1 MERMNAIWC
10 RGAVLAALLAA
21 ALLSPAGALG
31 DGCPLPCSGQSSS
44 PASAKYLYVQ
54 PEGAGGKLLAYDTAT
69 GKLAF
74 GFPRGHASGDGF
86 LFHTAAASGR
96 DTALARWELGT
107 GRALSA
113 WTFPGRWKLAG
124 VSPDGRWLALSRPR
138 TEIAIV
144 DAVTTGV
151 VHRLRLDGD
160 FEVETVSVDGK
171 RLFLIEHLDDGRYS
185 VRLYDLRGE
194 KLIASPLR
202 AKGEAPVMAGLAW
215 SGVASPDG
223 RWLLTLYLNT
233 QRDQA
238 FVHALD
244 LRRSAPLCIDLPSGA
259 GQLERLKR
267 YALKLSPDSRRLY
280 AANPALGVVAE
291 IDLSQR
297 RVVERGRFARADSG
311 AAPPRGATAT
321 ISRDGRRLV
330 FTGGR
335 DLWAYDT
342 SANRVRGPYRTGG
355 ALVGLGFGAG
365 DRRVHALRADGR
377 LLSFAA

>member
-1 MERMNAIWC
+1 MERMSVVWC
-10 RGAVLAALLAA
+10 RGAVIAALVAA
-21 ALLSPAGALG
+21 ALLSPAGAQG

-54 PEGAGGKLLAYDTAT
+54 PEGVDGRLLAYDTKG
-69 GKLAF
+69 GKVAF
-74 GFPRGHASGDGF
+74 GFPPGRASGDGF
-86 LFHTAAASGR
+86 WFHTAAPSGR
-96 DTALARWELGT
+96 DTALARWQLGT
-107 GRALSA
+107 GRAVSA

-124 VSPDGRWLALSRPR
+124 VSPNGRWLALARPR

-144 DAVTTGV
+144 DAVTTAV
-151 VHRLRLDGD
+151 VHRLRLRGD

-171 RLFLIEHLDDGRYS
+171 RLFLIEHLDDGRYT

-194 KLIASPLR
+194 KLLTSPLA

-244 LRRSAPLCIDLPSGA
+244 LARSAPLCIDLPSGA

-291 IDLSQR
+291 IDLPQR
-297 RVVERGRFARADSG
+297 RVVERQRFAGAETL

-342 SANRVRGPYRTGG
+342 LANRVRGPYRTGG
-355 ALVGLGFGAG
+355 SLVGLGFGAG
-365 DRRVHALRADGR
+365 DRRVHALRADGK
-377 LLSFAA
+377 LLSFSA